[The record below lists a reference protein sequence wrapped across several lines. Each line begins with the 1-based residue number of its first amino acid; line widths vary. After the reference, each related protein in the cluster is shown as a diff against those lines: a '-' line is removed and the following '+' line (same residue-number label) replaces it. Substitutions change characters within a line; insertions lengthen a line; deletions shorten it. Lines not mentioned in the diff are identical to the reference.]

1 MRAPGIALAASAVL
15 ALEAAALVVFAAIEG
30 RSRCGDAASSTTA
43 IALIVLTLIGAAA
56 LVAFAVGT
64 RSGRSWARSGGVV
77 AQVLAVALALGSLTV
92 QPVPW
97 AFVLGLAVPGVV
109 GFALLISSAR
119 REGER
124 RGRSDA
130 PRRHAHASMP
140 SCLRSRATWPVA
152 FTLYCASVITPS
164 SSSTKVERITPSTTL
179 P

>member
-15 ALEAAALVVFAAIEG
+15 ALEAAALVVFAAIEVAG
-30 RSRCGDAASSTTA
+30 LGAGDAASSTTA

-124 RGRSDA
+124 RGA
-130 PRRHAHASMP
+130 
-140 SCLRSRATWPVA
+140 
-152 FTLYCASVITPS
+152 
-164 SSSTKVERITPSTTL
+164 E
-179 P
+179 